1 LDPSIDTVAAPSE
14 ATADRRAGRER
25 RRVTARTFI
34 QGSLTPRR
42 RGGRRAGELQ
52 WLVDWDDPDLLFLAL
67 TILLLNVTDAFLT
80 LTLMTSGA
88 SEANPLLAFVLDQH
102 PQLFGA
108 VKMSFTCVG
117 VLVLVALAR
126 ARVFGVFRVGM
137 LMQALLAGYV
147 VLIGYEWWLLR
158 TLL

>member
-1 LDPSIDTVAAPSE
+1 M
-14 ATADRRAGRER
+14 
-25 RRVTARTFI
+25 
-34 QGSLTPRR
+34 
-42 RGGRRAGELQ
+42 
-52 WLVDWDDPDLLFLAL
+52 LFLAL

>member
-1 LDPSIDTVAAPSE
+1 LNPSIDTAAAAAE

-25 RRVTARTFI
+25 RRITVRTFI

-42 RGGRRAGELQ
+42 RGGRRAGELH
-52 WLVDWDDPDLLFLAL
+52 WLVDWHEPYLLFLAL

-126 ARVFGVFRVGM
+126 ARVFGIFRVGM
-137 LMQALLAGYV
+137 LMQALLMGYV